1 MYALNDVQYT
11 IYFGGSYAEH
21 WSENY
26 ALSIEYKNR
35 RAVTARLENGR
46 WRAAGGDE
54 ELAALLE
61 SADCPALTRQYFDA
75 AATAYHAAQD
85 CLHRGLTLDRLRECF
100 YADANPLV
108 APELMRLLMDDCGFA
123 MNVAY
128 NVTAHCCAD
137 IRADGVSTDEMYS
150 LQPRTAH
157 IISLLRSAAMCRLAV
172 LFDSRLDTCRRP
184 GGALRC
190 GETVRLAFRVL
201 GGSVR
206 TAALTVYG
214 DAGRAEYPMA
224 REGRDYAAYFTA
236 PDAPQALWFF
246 FRIETDDGTHWL
258 CPDATG
264 FIGRISGRECGGF
277 RLTAAAADFD
287 TPAWFRRGIMYQIF
301 PDRFAFS
308 DDGTAERGVEYH
320 KALGQTAELHAS
332 IDEPVRWQP
341 RVFERDYSPDD
352 FYGGTLRGIEQKL
365 GYLEELGISVIYLNP
380 IVEARSNHRYDASDY
395 MRPDPILGTEE
406 DFERLCAAAAERGIR
421 IILDGVFS
429 HTGADS
435 IYFNRY
441 GNYPSVGACQG
452 EQSEFYNWYDFKHFP
467 DEYRCWWG
475 FRDLPEVNE
484 LNEDWENYVIL
495 GHDSVVKTWLRR
507 GASGWRLDVADELP
521 DETLSLIRASAKA
534 EKPDALILGEVW
546 EDAVIKESY
555 GKRRNYALGCSLD
568 SVMNY
573 PFRNAVLAFAR
584 GHMDA
589 YALRDFLIAQ
599 QMNYPKPMYYS
610 LMNLLGTHDVDRL
623 RTALCVDFNIRDLSR
638 EEQLKLWFSDAAL
651 RRAVELERLCALIQF
666 AVPGVPSVYYGDEQ
680 GMCGVCDPFNRQPFR
695 EGERELHDYYAY
707 LARERRAADA
717 MSTGEAVFMAE
728 NADMLMILR
737 YIVGGKDA
745 FGADARNGAYLA
757 VINRGD
763 TVCDF
768 AADCS
773 AAGCGVYTGTVAAHS
788 GQLFA
793 VK

>member
-1 MYALNDVQYT
+1 
-11 IYFGGSYAEH
+11 
-21 WSENY
+21 
-26 ALSIEYKNR
+26 
-35 RAVTARLENGR
+35 
-46 WRAAGGDE
+46 
-54 ELAALLE
+54 
-61 SADCPALTRQYFDA
+61 
-75 AATAYHAAQD
+75 
-85 CLHRGLTLDRLRECF
+85 
-100 YADANPLV
+100 
-108 APELMRLLMDDCGFA
+108 MDDCGFA

-128 NVTAHCCAD
+128 NVVTHCCAD
-137 IRADGVSTDEMYS
+137 IRADGVSTDEMHA

-157 IISLLRSAAMCRLAV
+157 IISLLRSAAMCRLSV
-172 LFDSRLDTCRRP
+172 LYDSRLDGCLRP
-184 GGALRC
+184 GVALRC
-190 GETVRLAFRVL
+190 GETFRLAFRVL

-214 DAGRAEYPMA
+214 DAGRTEYPMA

-236 PDAPQALWFF
+236 PGTPQALWFF

-264 FIGRISGRECGGF
+264 FIGRIYGHECGGF
-277 RLTAAAADFD
+277 RLTVAAADFD
-287 TPAWFRRGIMYQIF
+287 TPAWFRRSVMYQIF

-308 DDGTAERGVEYH
+308 DDDTAKRGVEYH
-320 KALGQTAELHAS
+320 RALGQTAELHAS

-341 RVFERDYSPDD
+341 RAFERDYSPDD
-352 FYGGTLRGIEQKL
+352 FYGGTLRGIERKL

-406 DFERLCAAAAERGIR
+406 DFERLCAAAAERGMR

-452 EQSEFYNWYDFKHFP
+452 EQSEFYNWYDFRHFP
-467 DEYRCWWG
+467 DDYRCWWG
-475 FRDLPEVNE
+475 FKDLPEVNE
-484 LNEDWENYVIL
+484 LNTDWENYVIL
-495 GHDSVVKTWLRR
+495 GHNSVVKTWLRR

-521 DETLSLIRASAKA
+521 DETLSLIRTSAKQ

-555 GKRRNYALGCSLD
+555 GKRRSYALGCSLD

-638 EEQLKLWFSDAAL
+638 EDQLKLQFSDAAL

-680 GMCGVCDPFNRQPFR
+680 GMCGVCDPFNRQPFKP
-695 EGERELHDYYAY
+695 GERELHDYYAY
-707 LARERRAADA
+707 LAHERRAADA

-728 NADMLMILR
+728 NSDVLMILR
-737 YIVGGKDA
+737 HITGGRDA
-745 FGADARNGAYLA
+745 FGADARDGAYLA

-763 TVCDF
+763 AVCDF
-768 AADCS
+768 AADCT
-773 AAGCGVYTGTVAAHS
+773 AAGCGIYNGTVAAHS
-788 GQLFA
+788 GQIFA

>member
-11 IYFGGSYAEH
+11 IYFGGSYAER
-21 WSENY
+21 WSENH

-35 RAVTARLENGR
+35 RAVAARFENGR
-46 WRAAGGDE
+46 WRAAGGDA

-61 SADCPALTRQYFDA
+61 SDECPPLTRQYFDA
-75 AATAYHAAQD
+75 AATAYYAAQD
-85 CLHRGLTLDRLRECF
+85 CLRRGLTLDRLRECF
-100 YADANPLV
+100 YSQGNPLV

-123 MNVAY
+123 MNAAY
-128 NVTAHCCAD
+128 NVAAHCCAD
-137 IRADGVSTDEMYS
+137 IRADGVKTDEVNA

-157 IISLLRSAAMCRLAV
+157 IISLLRSAAMTCLSVSFDGRLE
-172 LFDSRLDTCRRP
+172 RCRRP

-206 TAALTVYG
+206 TAALVVYG
-214 DAGRAEYPMA
+214 DAGRTEYPMT

-236 PDAPQALWFF
+236 PDTPQALWFY
-246 FRIETDDGTHWL
+246 FRIETDDGTHRL
-258 CPDATG
+258 FPDATG
-264 FIGRISGRECGGF
+264 FIGRICDREGGGF
-277 RLTAAAADFD
+277 RLTVAAADFD
-287 TPAWFRRGIMYQIF
+287 TPAWFRRSIMYQIF

-308 DDGTAERGVEYH
+308 DDDTAKRGVEYH
-320 KALGQTAELHAS
+320 RSLGQTAELHAS
-332 IDEPVRWQP
+332 LDEPVRWQP
-341 RVFERDYSPDD
+341 RAFERDYSPDD
-352 FYGGTLRGIEQKL
+352 FYGGTLRGIERKL
-365 GYLEELGISVIYLNP
+365 GYLEELGVSVIYLNP
-380 IVEARSNHRYDASDY
+380 IVEARSNHRYDTSDY

-406 DFERLCAAAAERGIR
+406 DFVRLCAAAAERGIR

-452 EQSEFYNWYDFKHFP
+452 ERSEFYNWYDFKRFP

-475 FRDLPEVNE
+475 FKDLPEVNE
-484 LNEDWENYVIL
+484 LNADWENYVIR

-507 GASGWRLDVADELP
+507 GAAGWRLDVADELP
-521 DETLSLIRASAKA
+521 DETLSLIRASAKQ

-546 EDAVIKESY
+546 EDAVIKVSY
-555 GKRRNYALGCSLD
+555 GKRRSYALGFSLD

-573 PFRNAVLAFAR
+573 PFRSAVLAFVR
-584 GHMDA
+584 GHTDA

-638 EEQLKLWFSDAAL
+638 SEQLKLQFSPAAL
-651 RRAVELERLCALIQF
+651 LRAVELERLCALIQF
-666 AVPGVPSVYYGDEQ
+666 SVPGVPSVYYGDEQ
-680 GMCGVCDPFNRQPFR
+680 GMCGVCDPFNRQPFKA
-695 EGERELHDYYAY
+695 GERELHDYYAY

-717 MSTGEAVFMAE
+717 MSTGEAVFMASS
-728 NADMLMILR
+728 ADVLMILR
-737 YIVGGKDA
+737 YITGGRDA
-745 FGADARNGAYLA
+745 FGADAANGAYLA

-763 TVCDF
+763 TVYSF

-788 GQLFA
+788 GQLFT

>member
-1 MYALNDVQYT
+1 MHALNDVQYT

-85 CLHRGLTLDRLRECF
+85 WLRRGLTLDRLRECF

-277 RLTAAAADFD
+277 RLTDQTAYYYNYTPSNKDILNAPSANDKITVIDHDGDNAFD
-287 TPAWFRRGIMYQIF
+287 VVLVTTSYPATVTSVSPLTVDVDGKSQTVR
-301 PDRFAFS
+301 AFS
-308 DDGTAERGVEYH
+308 STD
-320 KALGQTAELHAS
+320 
-332 IDEPVRWQP
+332 
-341 RVFERDYSPDD
+341 VFTVGEEVYYSPVC
-352 FYGGTLRGIEQKL
+352 GS
-365 GYLEELGISVIYLNP
+365 GYI
-380 IVEARSNHRYDASDY
+380 R
-395 MRPDPILGTEE
+395 
-406 DFERLCAAAAERGIR
+406 RL
-421 IILDGVFS
+421 
-429 HTGADS
+429 
-435 IYFNRY
+435 
-441 GNYPSVGACQG
+441 
-452 EQSEFYNWYDFKHFP
+452 K
-467 DEYRCWWG
+467 
-475 FRDLPEVNE
+475 
-484 LNEDWENYVIL
+484 
-495 GHDSVVKTWLRR
+495 
-507 GASGWRLDVADELP
+507 
-521 DETLSLIRASAKA
+521 
-534 EKPDALILGEVW
+534 
-546 EDAVIKESY
+546 
-555 GKRRNYALGCSLD
+555 
-568 SVMNY
+568 
-573 PFRNAVLAFAR
+573 
-584 GHMDA
+584 
-589 YALRDFLIAQ
+589 
-599 QMNYPKPMYYS
+599 
-610 LMNLLGTHDVDRL
+610 
-623 RTALCVDFNIRDLSR
+623 
-638 EEQLKLWFSDAAL
+638 
-651 RRAVELERLCALIQF
+651 
-666 AVPGVPSVYYGDEQ
+666 
-680 GMCGVCDPFNRQPFR
+680 
-695 EGERELHDYYAY
+695 
-707 LARERRAADA
+707 
-717 MSTGEAVFMAE
+717 
-728 NADMLMILR
+728 
-737 YIVGGKDA
+737 
-745 FGADARNGAYLA
+745 
-757 VINRGD
+757 
-763 TVCDF
+763 
-768 AADCS
+768 
-773 AAGCGVYTGTVAAHS
+773 
-788 GQLFA
+788 
-793 VK
+793 